1 MLPVALLS
9 GGLAVRMRPDTI
21 SQPKA
26 MLLAAGKPF
35 IEHQLKLLRG
45 KGASR
50 IVLCLGYLGEMIE
63 QFVGDGSRFG
73 LSVSYSYDGEKLI
86 GTGGA
91 LKKAARGIDGPFF
104 VLYGDSYLD
113 VDYAKIEEAFLRSG
127 AGYKGLMTVYR
138 NEGRWD
144 SSNVVFEDGEI
155 VRYSKRRHGGD
166 MKYIDY
172 GLGILSAQVFDE
184 FGRDCSL
191 NECAPP
197 QPERALPQPERAPP
211 QPERAPAQP
220 EDAPSQLE
228 RDCTT
233 GATVSPA
240 FDLAEVYEKLAE
252 QRLLMGYEVFE
263 RFYEIGSTEGL
274 KELEQMIAS
283 RS

>member
-21 SQPKA
+21 SQPKS
-26 MLLAAGKPF
+26 MLTAAGKPF
-35 IEHQLKLLRG
+35 IEHQLNLLRG

-50 IVLCLGYLGEMIE
+50 IILCLGYLGEMIE

-113 VDYAKIEEAFLRSG
+113 VDYAKIEEDFLRSG
-127 AGYKGLMTVYR
+127 AAYKGLMTVYR

-144 SSNVVFEDGEI
+144 SSNVVFEEGEI
-155 VRYSKRRHGGD
+155 VRYSKKRRGDD
-166 MKYIDY
+166 MKYIDF
-172 GLGILSAQVFDE
+172 GLGILSAQVFEE
-184 FGRDCSL
+184 FGRGCS
-191 NECAPP
+191 NG
-197 QPERALPQPERAPP
+197 
-211 QPERAPAQP
+211 
-220 EDAPSQLE
+220 SI
-228 RDCTT
+228 
-233 GATVSPA
+233 A
-240 FDLAEVYEKLAE
+240 FDLAVVYEKLAE
-252 QRLLMGYEVFE
+252 QQLLLGYEVFE

-274 KELEQMIAS
+274 REFEQMIIS
-283 RS
+283 RRCKS

>member
-21 SQPKA
+21 RLPKS
-26 MLLAAGKPF
+26 MLTAAGKPF
-35 IEHQLKLLRG
+35 IEHQLNLLRE

-50 IVLCLGYLGEMIE
+50 IILCLGYLGEMIE

-73 LSVSYSYDGEKLI
+73 LSVSYSYDGEKLL

-91 LKKAARGIDGPFF
+91 LEKAARGIDGPFF

-113 VDYAKIEEAFLRSG
+113 VDYAKIAEAFHRSG

-144 SSNVVFEDGEI
+144 SSNVVFEGGEI
-155 VRYSKRRHGGD
+155 VRYSKRRRGGD

-172 GLGILSAQVFDE
+172 GLGILSAQVFEE
-184 FGRDCSL
+184 FGRGCSL
-191 NECAPP
+191 YEYAPSQREYAPP
-197 QPERALPQPERAPP
+197 QPERDSYA
-211 QPERAPAQP
+211 
-220 EDAPSQLE
+220 DS
-228 RDCTT
+228 T
-233 GATVSPA
+233 A
-240 FDLAEVYEKLAE
+240 FDLADVYEKLAE
-252 QRLLMGYEVFE
+252 QRLLLGYEVFN

-274 KELEQMIAS
+274 KEFEQMIAS